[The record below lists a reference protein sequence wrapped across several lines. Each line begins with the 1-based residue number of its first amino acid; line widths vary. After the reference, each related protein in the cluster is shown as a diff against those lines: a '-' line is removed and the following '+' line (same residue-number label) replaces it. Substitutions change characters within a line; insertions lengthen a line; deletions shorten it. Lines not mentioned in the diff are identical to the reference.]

1 MVKSYNLTFDYVLHR
16 MSFANIRMYNAVI
29 PTYSSTKDNDKEK
42 KIENAIN
49 GDDPDNKHAISKA
62 IYDIDEDE

>member
-1 MVKSYNLTFDYVLHR
+1 

-49 GDDPDNKHAISKA
+49 GDDPANKDAISKA
-62 IYDIDEDE
+62 IFDIDEDE